1 MLAHVDPALGPI
13 VCHGAVEAINALYR
27 EAGVALPPTRLATD
41 PDRPGNK
48 NAISPAPSF
57 SRRPPPPQA
66 HGSSASAII
75 PTRWRAAG
83 CRCRGNRRRRG
94 LDRGFALSDHADWPG
109 LIAAIKATGAERIL
123 VTHGYTEPLTRYLR
137 EKGFDA
143 RALPT
148 AYGDDEDA
156 GGAEAPA
163 EGEGGR
169 GGGRS
174 VKAFAALYRKLD
186 SGDLD
191 PRQAGGDGRVL
202 RRGQGRADAMGERRL
217 DRLFPERR
225 QAAPDRADPP
235 SLAPGRRR
243 LGLSGLALRR
253 ELWRGR
259 RSRRDAV
266 AVLPESAGGADVSL
280 DVWMR
285 ERLLPL
291 PSLPEEE
298 RYARLKQWVGELAT
312 DERLAFFKLITGEL
326 RVGVSRLQVVKALA
340 EVAGVDEG
348 PHGPTADRLF
358 AGAARPDGRGFR
370 GADWRSP
377 AMRKRK
383 RSTRANPIRS
393 ISRNRGAGRSPTW
406 RRRSGR
412 PSDWIIEWKYDGI
425 RAQLLKRGENWRLWS
440 RGEELI
446 SDAYP
451 DLEPLARA
459 LPSGTA
465 IDGELV
471 VLIPPE
477 HDYAPDSLDGL
488 AIFAS
493 LQQRL
498 GRKIVSEKTLREL
511 PVAFI
516 AYDLIEA
523 QGRDLRAEPQHVRR
537 ALLEALV
544 ERLFAE
550 AKARGERLPIRISPT
565 VSADT
570 WEELAE
576 KREQAR
582 ALTREGLMLKAREGA
597 YGIGR
602 RKGGDRTDV
611 WWKWKLDP
619 MSVDAVVIY
628 AERGHGRRSG
638 VYTDYTFA
646 VWSAGERPETRELM
660 PFAKAYS
667 GLTDAE
673 IREMDAIV
681 RRTTIETFGPVRRLN
696 PTQVFELGFEGI
708 APSKRHKSGVAVRF
722 PRMLRWRRDKPIAE
736 ADTLDA
742 LKALLAG
749 RMRSG

>member
-1 MLAHVDPALGPI
+1 MVAFFAAAKADPSQWASAAWAVYFLSGGKPRQTAPSRLLWRLAVEGSSYPDWLCGE
-13 VCHGAVEAINALYR
+13 CYGAV
-27 EAGVALPPTRLATD
+27 
-41 PDRPGNK
+41 
-48 NAISPAPSF
+48 
-57 SRRPPPPQA
+57 
-66 HGSSASAII
+66 
-75 PTRWRAAG
+75 
-83 CRCRGNRRRRG
+83 
-94 LDRGFALSDHADWPG
+94 
-109 LIAAIKATGAERIL
+109 
-123 VTHGYTEPLTRYLR
+123 
-137 EKGFDA
+137 
-143 RALPT
+143 
-148 AYGDDEDA
+148 
-156 GGAEAPA
+156 
-163 EGEGGR
+163 
-169 GGGRS
+169 
-174 VKAFAALYRKLD
+174 
-186 SGDLD
+186 GDL
-191 PRQAGGDGRVL
+191 AEML
-202 RRGQGRADAMGERRL
+202 
-217 DRLFPERR
+217 
-225 QAAPDRADPP
+225 
-235 SLAPGRRR
+235 SL
-243 LGLSGLALRR
+243 
-253 ELWRGR
+253 
-259 RSRRDAV
+259 
-266 AVLPESAGGADVSL
+266 VLPEGARGEEISL
-280 DVWMR
+280 DTWMR

-291 PSLPEEE
+291 PSLDEEE
-298 RYARLKQWVGELAT
+298 RYARLKQWVGNLAT

-348 PHGPTADRLF
+348 RMAQRLIGYSQARRIPTAADFEALIGEVGHAEAQALD
-358 AGAARPDGRGFR
+358 AGKPYPFYLAQSWSRPL
-370 GADWRSP
+370 AEMLP
-377 AMRKRK
+377 ALG
-383 RSTRANPIRS
+383 P
-393 ISRNRGAGRSPTW
+393 
-406 RRRSGR
+406 
-412 PSDWIIEWKYDGI
+412 PSDWIVEWKFDGI
-425 RAQLLKRGENWRLWS
+425 RAQLLKRGEAWRLWS

-459 LPSGTA
+459 LAPGTA

-477 HDYAPDSLDGL
+477 GEYEADSLDGL

-523 QGRDLRAEPQHVRR
+523 QGRDLRAEPQHMRR

-544 ERLFAE
+544 ERLFKE
-550 AKARGERLPIRISPT
+550 ARARGERLPIRISPT
-565 VSADT
+565 VSAET

-582 ALTREGLMLKAREGA
+582 ALLREGLMLKARDGA

-646 VWSAGERPETRELM
+646 VWNAGEEAGARELV

-673 IREMDAIV
+673 IREMDAII
-681 RRTTIETFGPVRRLN
+681 RRTTVESYGPVRR
-696 PTQVFELGFEGI
+696 V
-708 APSKRHKSGVAVRF
+708 H
-722 PRMLRWRRDKPIAE
+722 
-736 ADTLDA
+736 ADTSVRAWLRGHRAEQAPQERRRRAFSAHAA
-742 LKALLAG
+742 LAARQACRRGRHAG
-749 RMRSG
+749 RAQGAPGGEGRVRRLCRP